1 MIACHKEKPKAAV
14 VTGLSVKY
22 IRQRANCFPMDDV
35 SLLKSLLKVAEECTG
50 HEFEFYNDGDG
61 IGIDAMFDYVQ
72 GKVYIDVTV
81 SKENIAICC
90 DYTNGTKADSLVDCQ
105 DRIMRM
111 LEEPVDCSFVS
122 NEGTLVFDGPT
133 VFFGRELFEKD
144 PENLA
149 YILPSL
155 AKGIGAIARAADRIF
170 LG

>member
-1 MIACHKEKPKAAV
+1 MNDE
-14 VTGLSVKY
+14 
-22 IRQRANCFPMDDV
+22 
-35 SLLKSLLKVAEECTG
+35 SLMRSLLKVAEECTG
-50 HEFEFYNDGDG
+50 HEFEFYNDDG
-61 IGIDAMFDYVQ
+61 IGIDTMFDYVQ
-72 GKVYIDVTV
+72 GKVYIDVTF
-81 SKENIAICC
+81 SKESIAICC
-90 DYTNGTKADSLVDCQ
+90 DYVNGVKADSLADCQ
-105 DRIMRM
+105 DRIMKM

-122 NEGTLVFDGPT
+122 NEGTLVFYGPT